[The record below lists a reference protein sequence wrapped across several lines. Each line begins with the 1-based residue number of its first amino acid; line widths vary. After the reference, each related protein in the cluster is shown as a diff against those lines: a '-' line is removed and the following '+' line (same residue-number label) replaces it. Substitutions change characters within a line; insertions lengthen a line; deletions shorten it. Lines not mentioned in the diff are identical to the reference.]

1 MGTSRIEQS
10 IEDIYE
16 FIESCRPQPL
26 SPGKV
31 VVPKDELYDLL
42 DELRL
47 RTPDE
52 IKRYRKVLANRE
64 AIMADAEEKAAGI
77 IEETKKRSEALV
89 NDSEIMQQAF
99 EQANQVVTQATEE
112 ARRILE
118 EANAEAEAIRMG
130 ALSYTNDMLLSA
142 EQALSTA
149 YEGAMNHYQGLTQML
164 KDSLTTV
171 QSNRA
176 ELGIEPATS
185 VDPAAVEN
193 YDDAYDSA
201 QTQASAAQQGEK
213 GFDMEEFNF
222 DADTFLEDID

>member
-26 SPGKV
+26 SNNKV

-52 IKRYRKVLANRE
+52 IKRYRKVLQNRE
-64 AIMADAEEKAAGI
+64 AIMANAEEKAANI

-89 NDSEIMQQAF
+89 NESEIMQQAF

-118 EANAEAEAIRMG
+118 EANTEADQIRMG
-130 ALSYTNDMLLSA
+130 ALSYTNDLLSNA

-149 YEGAMNHYQGLTQML
+149 YDGAMNHYQGLTQML
-164 KDSLTTV
+164 KESLTVV
-171 QSNRA
+171 QDNRA
-176 ELGIEPATS
+176 ELGIEP
-185 VDPAAVEN
+185 PAAETQEFEGIQPESKEE
-193 YDDAYDSA
+193 DD
-201 QTQASAAQQGEK
+201 
-213 GFDMEEFNF
+213 FNMEEFNF
-222 DADTFLEDID
+222 NADTFLEDID

>member
-16 FIESCRPQPL
+16 FIEGCRPQPL
-26 SPGKV
+26 SSNKV
-31 VVPKDELYDLL
+31 IVPKDELYDLL

-52 IKRYRKVLANRE
+52 IKRYRKVLQNRE
-64 AIMADAEEKAAGI
+64 AIMADAEERAANI

-89 NDSEIMQQAF
+89 NESEIMQQAF

-118 EANAEAEAIRMG
+118 EANAEADQIRMG
-130 ALSYTNDMLLSA
+130 ALSYTNDLLSNA

-164 KDSLTTV
+164 KDSLTVV
-171 QSNRA
+171 QNNRA
-176 ELGIEPATS
+176 ELGM
-185 VDPAAVEN
+185 DPAAGAVQDSDGIQLGDGEE
-193 YDDAYDSA
+193 DA
-201 QTQASAAQQGEK
+201 
-213 GFDMEEFNF
+213 FNMEEFNF

>member
-16 FIESCRPQPL
+16 FIENCRPQPL
-26 SPGKV
+26 SNNKV

-52 IKRYRKVLANRE
+52 IKRYRKVLQNRE
-64 AIMADAEEKAAGI
+64 AIMADAEEKAASL
-77 IEETKKRSEALV
+77 IEETKKRSETLI

-118 EANAEAEAIRMG
+118 EANAEANQIRMG
-130 ALSYTNDMLLSA
+130 ALSYTNDLLSNA
-142 EQALSTA
+142 EMALSTA
-149 YEGAMNHYQGLTQML
+149 YEGAMNHYQGLTAML
-164 KDSLTTV
+164 KESLTVV

-176 ELGIEPATS
+176 ELGIEPSGET
-185 VDPAAVEN
+185 AA
-193 YDDAYDSA
+193 DG
-201 QTQASAAQQGEK
+201 QGSQVSEED
-213 GFDMEEFNF
+213 GFNLEEFNF
-222 DADTFLEDID
+222 DADTFLEDIN